1 VHHFPAPPCS
11 WAPLGASYTN
21 ADAMCVHEHVNNHAD
36 DASPRSDFDV
46 AIKLFWLSL
55 SSSVVKL

>member
-1 VHHFPAPPCS
+1 
-11 WAPLGASYTN
+11 
-21 ADAMCVHEHVNNHAD
+21 MCVHEHVNNHTG
-36 DASPRSDFDV
+36 DANPRSDFDV